1 MKAMDEEYKEE
12 GIAWTVVKIR
22 ARFGRGQGWLWYVK
36 DLILL
41 FLGLYVVED
50 VFERFGFDSVFSSVS
65 KYLYIVVPVGYF
77 VIAYYIGYMD
87 EKKGIWL
94 KEAIYS
100 TKYLNPFMKKLDA
113 KVNKL
118 LEEMEAL
125 NRKK

>member
-1 MKAMDEEYKEE
+1 
-12 GIAWTVVKIR
+12 
-22 ARFGRGQGWLWYVK
+22 VK

>member
-100 TKYLNPFMKKLDA
+100 TKYLYPFLICC
-113 KVNKL
+113 L
-118 LEEMEAL
+118 LLRYQIM
-125 NRKK
+125 